1 MFDWI
6 TNAASNAGAWISDGF
21 GNFID
26 WILSGLSVLFSPI
39 IEIGE
44 AFLDLFNAIWDFAAG
59 LLGSL
64 GDLFNAFFCRTA
76 TDVGVGTRTATVGEL
91 CADGDLGVGTG
102 SGKNLTVRVDGD
114 EFNTADVGRDH
125 AIDCVVSAAADTDDL
140 DVDFVFVVHVL
151 VDHGECRPFIKAA
164 MPIRPKK
171 QVV

>member
-64 GDLFNAFFCRTA
+64 GDLFDAFFPFVPPAVSSAVTFGLLA
-76 TDVGVGTRTATVGEL
+76 VFI
-91 CADGDLGVGTG
+91 LGIID
-102 SGKNLTVRVDGD
+102 KVR
-114 EFNTADVGRDH
+114 
-125 AIDCVVSAAADTDDL
+125 
-140 DVDFVFVVHVL
+140 
-151 VDHGECRPFIKAA
+151 K
-164 MPIRPKK
+164 
-171 QVV
+171 